1 MFDFDLTSWAGISAS
16 IMVLVSLLKW
26 GLPKLVTKREPV
38 ISMGFGVVLG
48 IASLLSHAMIFKAGA
63 AGWVQA
69 VAGGLTAGLLAQIGH
84 DKALNPIKRLF
95 WKGRDAV
102 AGKDDD
108 APPAPPEK

>member
-26 GLPKLVTKREPV
+26 GLPKLVTNREPV
-38 ISMGFGVVLG
+38 ISMGLG
-48 IASLLSHAMIFKAGA
+48 IILGVSSLLSHAMIFKTGA

-84 DKALNPIKRLF
+84 DKALNPLKQMFR
-95 WKGRDAV
+95 KSGAASRN
-102 AGKDDD
+102 AGGE
-108 APPAPPEK
+108 APPPNN